1 MVRPIDLQDNFSK
14 APLAAREQQIQQA
27 SSELAQRHAAR
38 EQNDQHALDQERPV
52 PTKESDAAENRVD
65 DGGKGQRRS
74 GQQQRRREQD
84 SEAGDASGGDES
96 KSDFSHLI
104 DVVA

>member
-14 APLAAREQQIQQA
+14 APLAAREQNLQQA
-27 SSELAQRHAAR
+27 NSEMGQRHLAR
-38 EQNDQHALDQERPV
+38 EMSDQHALDQERPV
-52 PTKESDAAENRVD
+52 PTEESDAAQNRGDD
-65 DGGKGQRRS
+65 DGKNRHGS
-74 GQQQRRREQD
+74 NQQRRHAQD
-84 SEAGDASGGDES
+84 TESGGESSGDES